1 MVTADRMGGGTMDNR
16 RLLGAGL
23 AKPLWIASNGY
34 YSGEFQRLTT
44 AYTLWVKREDVC
56 LAGTNP

>member
-1 MVTADRMGGGTMDNR
+1 MDNR